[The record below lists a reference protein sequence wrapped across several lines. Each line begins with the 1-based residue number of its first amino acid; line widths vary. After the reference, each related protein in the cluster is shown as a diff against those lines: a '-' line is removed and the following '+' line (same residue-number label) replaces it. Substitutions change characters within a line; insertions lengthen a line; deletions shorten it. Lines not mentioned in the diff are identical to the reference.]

1 MFFVFISVGVVL
13 LASRVCSACKWFTSK
28 QHSIPIDVEED
39 FTAKLEPER
48 MAVKDIASVDNSDA
62 ISHDPVYDS
71 DSKCAICWNIQKNK
85 SRPLCGHV
93 FCFKCLVKWSE
104 IKMECPICKMPFD
117 SFKHSIE
124 SEDTFKVHTL
134 VQPLSM
140 VYEYTGRLNFL
151 FFEIDLEIYW
161 ASEDNFLSYTIDVM
175 Y

>member
-1 MFFVFISVGVVL
+1 
-13 LASRVCSACKWFTSK
+13 
-28 QHSIPIDVEED
+28 
-39 FTAKLEPER
+39 
-48 MAVKDIASVDNSDA
+48 
-62 ISHDPVYDS
+62 
-71 DSKCAICWNIQKNK
+71 
-85 SRPLCGHV
+85 
-93 FCFKCLVKWSE
+93 
-104 IKMECPICKMPFD
+104 MPFD

-175 Y
+175 YWIVGGNYPKLQAFHISRQILSTDFTILQSLIPLGPF